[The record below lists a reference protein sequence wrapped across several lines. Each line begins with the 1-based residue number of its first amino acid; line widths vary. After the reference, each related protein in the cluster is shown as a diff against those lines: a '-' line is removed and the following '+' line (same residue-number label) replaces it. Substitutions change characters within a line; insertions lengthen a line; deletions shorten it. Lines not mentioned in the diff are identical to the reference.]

1 MHRRFEYDGMVL
13 WAGQVQACSKGGLDV
28 VKGDQTLSCTEK
40 LRHRRFEFDDTP
52 FVLISS

>member
-1 MHRRFEYDGMVL
+1 ME

-28 VKGDQTLSCTEK
+28 VKGDQVISCTEK
-40 LRHRRFEFDDTP
+40 LRERRFEFDDQP